1 LDLGLSFLIQLD
13 LAIAL
18 IFCDV
23 GLTHFIQW
31 DPLCN
36 FSVIRNCC
44 FVIGNFCLFI
54 SCEVE
59 LKSFIQWDLVS
70 AFASQLGPHTKM
82 SALSDLFKA
91 E

>member
-1 LDLGLSFLIQLD
+1 MPYSSATRLPWIINVLRDAELAFSIQLDLGLSFLIQLD

-36 FSVIRNCC
+36 SV
-44 FVIGNFCLFI
+44 
-54 SCEVE
+54 
-59 LKSFIQWDLVS
+59 
-70 AFASQLGPHTKM
+70 
-82 SALSDLFKA
+82 
-91 E
+91 